1 MSDQEM
7 LLRKI
12 NAIDFALWE
21 LHIFLDTHPCD
32 QMALAKHSDLS
43 QKRIILA
50 ERYEEQY
57 GPLEENSE
65 RWTWVDSPWPW
76 EASFEKGMK

>member
-1 MSDQEM
+1 
-7 LLRKI
+7 
-12 NAIDFALWE
+12 
-21 LHIFLDTHPCD
+21 
-32 QMALAKHSDLS
+32 MALAKHTDLS